1 MYSLWYYL
9 AISSSSLPFLF
20 IRYEPNLF
28 SRRIF
33 GCLNEF
39 HSTVNLRM
47 STFIV
52 NSIFNGFKHCGIDIL
67 FLGDFYWVL
76 TIVMNIYISD

>member
-1 MYSLWYYL
+1 
-9 AISSSSLPFLF
+9 
-20 IRYEPNLF
+20 
-28 SRRIF
+28 
-33 GCLNEF
+33 
-39 HSTVNLRM
+39 M